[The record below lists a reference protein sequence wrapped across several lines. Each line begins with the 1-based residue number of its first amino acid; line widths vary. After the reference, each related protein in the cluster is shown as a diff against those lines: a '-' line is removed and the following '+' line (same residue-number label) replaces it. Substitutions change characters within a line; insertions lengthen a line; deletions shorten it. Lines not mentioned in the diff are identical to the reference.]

1 MKLAPVIAI
10 DGPSA
15 SGKGTV
21 AQRVAE
27 ALGFA
32 YLDSG
37 AIYRVAALAVM
48 QASLAP
54 AMASIAVS
62 AVRGRLPSDSSNAS
76 HTQAAVASIAGV
88 MPLRFDRGRV
98 WLSDEDVSAEIRSEA
113 CGANA
118 SRIAAI
124 PSVRAALLQR
134 QRDFRVA
141 PGLVADGRDM
151 ASVVFPDAALK
162 VFLTAGVDE
171 RAWRRVAQLTGI
183 PLKDAKYLIEKEKDA
198 KLNVLFDSVLS
209 DLQERDRRDAGRAAA
224 PLKQVEGAKLLDT
237 TQLSIEEAVARI
249 LGWWAAAAKQ

>member
-1 MKLAPVIAI
+1 MMPVIAI

-37 AIYRVAALAVM
+37 AIYRVAALAAERAGLDAGLDAGGTPEV
-48 QASLAP
+48 LA
-54 AMASIAVS
+54 ADA
-62 AVRGRLPSDSSNAS
+62 L
-76 HTQAAVASIAGV
+76 AALAGA
-88 MPLRFDRGRV
+88 MPLRFSAGRV
-98 WLSDEDVSAEIRSEA
+98 WLADADVSDAIRSEA

-118 SRIAAI
+118 SRLAAI
-124 PSVRAALLQR
+124 PAVRTALLQR
-134 QRDFRVA
+134 QRDFRAA

-162 VFLTAGVDE
+162 VFLTASAEE
-171 RAWRRVAQLTGI
+171 RAWRRVAQLAGL
-183 PLKDAKYLIEKEKDA
+183 PLNRAKQLIEKEKDA
-198 KLNVLFDSVLS
+198 KIRLLFDSVLT

-249 LGWWAAAAKQ
+249 LGWWAAVAV

>member
-1 MKLAPVIAI
+1 MIPVIAI

-37 AIYRVAALAVM
+37 AIYRVAALAMKLGLIDLDCITANGIPVVESKRYVFQISNIASGM
-48 QASLAP
+48 QLKFLD
-54 AMASIAVS
+54 
-62 AVRGRLPSDSSNAS
+62 GK
-76 HTQAAVASIAGV
+76 
-88 MPLRFDRGRV
+88 V
-98 WLSDEDVSAEIRSEA
+98 WLGEMDVTSDIRSEE

-118 SRIAAI
+118 SRISALPA
-124 PSVRAALLQR
+124 VRAALLQR

-151 ASVVFPDAALK
+151 ASVVFPEATLK
-162 VFLTAGVDE
+162 VFLTASAEE
-171 RAWRRVAQLTGI
+171 RAWRRVAQLAGI
-183 PLKDAKYLIEKEKDA
+183 ALKDAKYLIEKEKDA
-198 KLNVLFDSVLS
+198 KLTVLFNSVLS

-224 PLKQVEGAKLLDT
+224 PLKQVEGAQLLDT
-237 TQLSIEEAVARI
+237 TNLSIESAVAQI
-249 LGWWAAAAKQ
+249 LGWWAGVKQ

>member
-1 MKLAPVIAI
+1 MIPVIAI

-37 AIYRVAALAVM
+37 AIYRAAALAARLSLIDLDCVTADGIPVVNS
-48 QASLAP
+48 QRCASQL
-54 AMASIAVS
+54 S
-62 AVRGRLPSDSSNAS
+62 
-76 HTQAAVASIAGV
+76 AVASAMRLKFAG
-88 MPLRFDRGRV
+88 GKV
-98 WLSDEDVSAEIRSEA
+98 WLGDMDVSSDIRSGE

-118 SRIAAI
+118 SRIATI
-124 PSVRAALLQR
+124 PSVREALLQR

-162 VFLTAGVDE
+162 VFLTAGVAE
-171 RAWRRVAQLTGI
+171 RAWRRVAQLAGI
-183 PLKDAKYLIEKEKDA
+183 ALKDAKYLIEKEKDA
-198 KLNVLFDSVLS
+198 KLTVLFDSVLS

-224 PLKQVEGAKLLDT
+224 PLKQVEGAQLLDT
-237 TQLSIEEAVARI
+237 TNLSIEASVAQI
-249 LGWWAAAAKQ
+249 LGWWAGVKQ

>member
-1 MKLAPVIAI
+1 MIPVIAI

-37 AIYRVAALAVM
+37 AIYRVAALAA
-48 QASLAP
+48 QRAGLDASLGAGGK
-54 AMASIAVS
+54 AVPDTGG
-62 AVRGRLPSDSSNAS
+62 AQDAL
-76 HTQAAVASIAGV
+76 AAVAGA
-88 MPLRFDRGRV
+88 MPLRFAAGRV
-98 WLSDEDVSAEIRSEA
+98 WLGDADVTDAIRSEE

-124 PSVRAALLQR
+124 PCVRAALLQR
-134 QRDFRVA
+134 QRDFRLA

-162 VFLTAGVDE
+162 VFLTAGVAE
-171 RAWRRVAQLTGI
+171 RAWRRVAQLAGI
-183 PLKDAKYLIEKEKDA
+183 PLNDAKYLIENEKDA

-224 PLKQVEGAKLLDT
+224 PLKQVEGAQLLDT
-237 TQLSIEEAVARI
+237 THLSIEAAVAQI
-249 LGWWAAAAKQ
+249 LGWWAQLSK

>member
-1 MKLAPVIAI
+1 MIPVIAI

-37 AIYRVAALAVM
+37 AIYRVTALAAQRASQEAVGGLIRLGGLGVAGGADGLDGENTGGVADALAALAG
-48 QASLAP
+48 A
-54 AMASIAVS
+54 
-62 AVRGRLPSDSSNAS
+62 
-76 HTQAAVASIAGV
+76 
-88 MPLRFDRGRV
+88 MPLRFAGGRV
-98 WLSDEDVSAEIRSEA
+98 WLGESDVTEAIRSEE

-124 PSVRAALLQR
+124 PPVRAALLQR

-151 ASVVFPDAALK
+151 ASVVFPHAALK
-162 VFLTAGVDE
+162 VFLKATAEE
-171 RAWRRVAQLTGI
+171 RAWRRVAHLAGI

-198 KLNVLFDSVLS
+198 RLTVLFNSVLS

-224 PLKQVEGAKLLDT
+224 PLKQVEGALLLDT
-237 TQLSIEEAVARI
+237 TNLSIEAAVAQI
-249 LGWWAAAAKQ
+249 LGWWAGVKK

>member
-1 MKLAPVIAI
+1 MIPVIAI

-21 AQRVAE
+21 AQRVAGT
-27 ALGFA
+27 LGFA

-37 AIYRVAALAVM
+37 AIYRVAALA
-48 QASLAP
+48 AKLSLIDLDCVSANGIP
-54 AMASIAVS
+54 VVESKRYAFQLSTMASVM
-62 AVRGRLPSDSSNAS
+62 RLTFSD
-76 HTQAAVASIAGV
+76 GK
-88 MPLRFDRGRV
+88 V
-98 WLSDEDVSAEIRSEA
+98 WLGEIDVTSDIRSEE

-124 PSVRAALLQR
+124 PAVRTALLQR

-162 VFLTAGVDE
+162 VFLTAGVAE
-171 RAWRRVAQLTGI
+171 RAWRRVAQLAGI
-183 PLKDAKYLIEKEKDA
+183 PLSDAKYLIEKEKDA
-198 KLNVLFDSVLS
+198 KLGVLFDSVLS

-224 PLKQVEGAKLLDT
+224 PLKQVEGAQLLDT
-237 TQLSIEEAVARI
+237 TNLSIEQVVARI
-249 LGWWAAAAKQ
+249 LGWWADLAK